1 MITAWQQGD
10 ENWRTLAPDIPK
22 SDAEPFHPE
31 MLVDLRGLSLRNV
44 RLANAMLPYVDLS
57 YSTFEV
63 CILEDICF
71 QGSRLDWVGFYKC
84 NLKRAD
90 LLQVMANHS
99 TFERCAMDDAVLID
113 GDFRLAQFNNVRMP
127 RALMD
132 GADLR
137 DSQLKDVSLAGA
149 KMLDTRFP
157 AGFDLKTAI
166 QPPANGIEPT

>member
-1 MITAWQQGD
+1 M
-10 ENWRTLAPDIPK
+10 
-22 SDAEPFHPE
+22 F
-31 MLVDLRGLSLRNV
+31 VDLRGLSLRNV
-44 RLANAMLPYVDLS
+44 RLAHAMLPYVDLS

-63 CILEDICF
+63 CNLEDICL
-71 QGSRLDWVGFYKC
+71 QGSRLDWVGFHKC

-113 GDFRLAQFNNVRMP
+113 GDFRLAQVNNVRMP

-137 DSQLKDVSLAGA
+137 DSQLKEVSLAGA
-149 KMLDTRFP
+149 KMLDTQFP
-157 AGFDLKTAI
+157 TGFDLQTAL
-166 QPPANGIEPT
+166 QPLSNGLEPT